1 MEILI
6 LYHILMMVVTRLF
19 GMRMMD
25 PKILQKTSL
34 LMIMEHR

>member
-6 LYHILMMVVTRLF
+6 LYHMLMMVVTRLF
-19 GMRMMD
+19 GMKMMD
-25 PKILQKTSL
+25 PKILHKTSL